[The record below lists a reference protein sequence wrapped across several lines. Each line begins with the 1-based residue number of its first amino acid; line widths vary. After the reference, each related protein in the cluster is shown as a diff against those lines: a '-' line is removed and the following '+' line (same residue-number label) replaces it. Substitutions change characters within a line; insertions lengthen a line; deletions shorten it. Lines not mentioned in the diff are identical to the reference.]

1 MALSGI
7 EIYKMLP
14 QTNCKDCGVP
24 TCLAFAMKLAA
35 GQAELSAC
43 PHVSNEAKEKLS
55 SASAPPVM
63 PVTIG
68 TGNNLFKTGGET
80 VLFRHEK
87 TFVSP
92 TGIAVLIT
100 DKMSDTDVAGKL
112 KRVKELQY
120 DRVGLHLKADLVALK
135 SESGDAATFEKLVN
149 NVKNS
154 VDAALIIISDKTE
167 VLTAGVKACADK
179 KPLIYAATKSNVEAV
194 GNLAK
199 ETKCPVAVKGTS
211 LDDVIE
217 LTTKLTGMGLKEIVI
232 DSGSR
237 TLRKAFEEQI
247 IMRRSAVK
255 KTFRPLGFPTIVFP
269 CEMTNDPM
277 EETLMAST
285 FIAKYGGIV
294 VLSDLSGHSLFPLL
308 VQRMNIF
315 TDPQRPMATEK
326 GIYPFNNPD
335 ENSPLLVTSN
345 FSLTYFIV
353 SGEIEGSRAP
363 AWLLVLDTEGLSVLT
378 AWAAG
383 KFAADAIGAFV
394 KKSGIMDKIKHK
406 SIVIPGYSASISG
419 ELEEELPGWK
429 ITIGPREAQH
439 IPGFLKEYKV

>member
-43 PHVSNEAKEKLS
+43 PHVSDAAKEKLS
-55 SASAPPVM
+55 SASAPPVI

-68 TGNNLFKTGGET
+68 TGNNVFKTGGET

-100 DKMSDTDVAGKL
+100 DKMSDSDVSAKL
-112 KRVKELQY
+112 KKVKDLQY
-120 DRVGLHLKADLVALK
+120 ERVGLHLKADLIALK
-135 SESGDAATFEKLVN
+135 SESGDSAVFEKLVN
-149 NVKNS
+149 NVKS
-154 VDAALIIISDKTE
+154 SADAALIIMSDNIE

-179 KPLIYAATKSNVEAV
+179 KPLIYAAIISNVEAV

-199 ETKCPVAVKGTS
+199 ETKCPVAVKGSS

-217 LTTKLTGMGLKEIVI
+217 LTTKLTGMGLKEIII
-232 DSGSR
+232 DSGTR
-237 TLRKAFEEQI
+237 TLRKTFEEQV
-247 IMRRSAVK
+247 IMRRAAVK

-277 EETLMAST
+277 EETLMASV

-294 VLSDLSGHSLFPLL
+294 VLSDLNGHSLFPLL

-406 SIVIPGYSASISG
+406 SIVIPGYAASISG